1 MALTEH
7 KLASIKTA
15 ILAGVIGV
23 VFASF
28 CAIGSVHAAPM
39 RVADR
44 DGYGRIVFDWP
55 TPVRFTANVVGGQLV
70 MQFDQPVTG
79 DVNAAVAGL
88 RGYLQS
94 GRASPDRRTVTF
106 PLTNAFQIRAITVG
120 AAVVV
125 DLFGAPPVPVQ
136 GESATALAQSAPG
149 SLAVSRAPVAVRT
162 GRHPDYTRVVFDWP
176 VAVPYVVGR
185 QGDRTTI
192 TFERPSSLSVEALR
206 RGLPVELRAATLNNS
221 ANQTL
226 VVLPAPADQEIRH
239 FVNGN
244 SIVVDLLSSGAA
256 IAAEPGQIT
265 PTPRP
270 QQTAQNSVSE
280 GTAPNVP
287 QVAPSLPRAVRTSG
301 DVPLALL
308 GELRIPVPPP
318 AKPQVPASTSVSTT
332 RSTTSAVGQTAS
344 VTSPAMQSAGTIE
357 DMAPSGSGPREVSL
371 VIPWTEPAA
380 AAIFRRAGFLWAIFD
395 RYQQLDVDA
404 LARAGAPF
412 VTYVE
417 QLPYRNNTI
426 VRMVTQPGLNPFV
439 RREGLAW
446 IMDFRALPLRPTR
459 TIEVRPQFDRENP
472 NLFLPITEAGRTVAV
487 EDPEV
492 GDFFLAVPVIPLGY
506 GVFPE
511 RNYADLDMPAT
522 AQGVVVIPKSDGVRA
537 QASRIGIDVDV
548 DGGIAVSRQ
557 ALAAGGDVAIP
568 FESAEQLQRIL
579 NLPDWQIGNDADYN
593 RTKQALQ
600 FALGDEREEIR
611 EEARYRLA
619 RYQFVNGFFAE
630 TLAITRIMR
639 DNTPQIEG
647 TGAFRALRGAT
658 NLMMRRYDEA
668 LEDFNHFS
676 LTNEDDVRFWSAIA
690 KAQVGDPVLEAETI
704 IKTGSTIESYPRR
717 IKIPLA
723 ILAAEATIAAGDD
736 FGAQGFLDMI
746 RQEKP
751 RPHEQAAI
759 TYLDGMLNQKIG
771 ELQVALDQFKAAEE
785 SQSRL
790 YQTLASRERYE
801 LEHQLGEVTTAE
813 LIENLERLRYRWRGD
828 DLELGILHRLADLY
842 MDQNDYGEA
851 LRTLKLAA
859 SYFRDDPGVE
869 QVASRMNEV
878 YAKLYLEGAADE
890 LSPITAIALFDEFSD
905 LLPPGRRG
913 DEMIRK
919 LADRLVSVD
928 LLDQAAVLL
937 ERQVEFRLAG
947 PDQARV
953 GGRLALVHLLNRQ
966 PQKALQVLQDT
977 NSGQLTRE
985 LQASRRRLQ
994 ARALTELNRSDE
1006 AIVLLGA
1013 DMSPE
1018 SKQLRAEIYWRSQNW
1033 SAAANAIAEMVPP
1046 ADRNLNLDDG
1056 NARLVLDW
1064 VTALTLAG
1072 DDRTATR
1079 VRQRYLVAMEQ
1090 TPFADAFDLITTP
1103 REAGLV
1109 DYRTVRNQIE
1119 QAEDFQSFLV
1129 DYEEMIGEETLSS
1142 AIN

>member
-1 MALTEH
+1 MNLVGYISKSTRALFATV
-7 KLASIKTA
+7 AIA
-15 ILAGVIGV
+15 IL
-23 VFASF
+23 
-28 CAIGSVHAAPM
+28 CGSLGITHPVSAAPL

-55 TPVRFTANVVGGQLV
+55 TPVRFTANVTGQQLV
-70 MQFDQPVTG
+70 LQFDQPISG
-79 DVNAAVAGL
+79 DVNAAAQGL
-88 RGYLQS
+88 GGYLQS
-94 GRASPDRRTVTF
+94 GRVSPDRRTVTF
-106 PLTNAFQIRAITVG
+106 PLTNAFQMRAITVG
-120 AAVVV
+120 NAVVV
-125 DLFGAPPVPVQ
+125 DLFGADPTLPTDPPVQASVSAVQ
-136 GESATALAQSAPG
+136 ANQATA
-149 SLAVSRAPVAVRT
+149 PVTVRT

-176 VAVPYVVGR
+176 AVVPYAVR
-185 QGDRTTI
+185 REGDRTTV
-192 TFERPSSLSVEALR
+192 TFERGSSLSVEALR
-206 RGLPVELRAATLNNS
+206 RGLPVELRAATLNTS
-221 ANQTL
+221 GNQTSI
-226 VVLPAPADQEIRH
+226 VLPAPADQELRH

-244 SIVVDLLSSGAA
+244 SIVVDLLSSGA
-256 IAAEPGQIT
+256 
-265 PTPRP
+265 
-270 QQTAQNSVSE
+270 
-280 GTAPNVP
+280 
-287 QVAPSLPRAVRTSG
+287 VAPAQSVTPSIQEADQAPLEVPASAVAARAVRTSG

-318 AKPQVPASTSVSTT
+318 VKPQTPNNPASAGA
-332 RSTTSAVGQTAS
+332 RPIAPESAEAAVAA
-344 VTSPAMQSAGTIE
+344 PAMQSAGAIE
-357 DMAPSGSGPREVSL
+357 DMAPVGAGPREVSL

-380 AAIFRRAGFLWAIFD
+380 AAVFRRAGFLWAIFD

-446 IMDFRALPLRPTR
+446 IMDFRALPMRPTR
-459 TIEVRPQFDRENP
+459 TIEVRPQFERENP
-472 NLFLPITEAGRTVAV
+472 NLFLPVTEAGRTVAV

-506 GVFPE
+506 GIFPE
-511 RNYADLDMPAT
+511 RNYSDLDMPAT

-537 QASRIGIDVDV
+537 QASRIGIDIDV

-568 FESAEQLQRIL
+568 FESQEQLQRIL
-579 NLPDWQIGNDADYN
+579 NISDWQIGNEADYN
-593 RTKQALQ
+593 RTRQALQ

-619 RYQFVNGFFAE
+619 RYQFANGFFAE
-630 TLAITRIMR
+630 ALAITRIMR

-676 LTNEDDVRFWSAIA
+676 LTNEDDIRFWSAIA
-690 KAQVGDPVLEAETI
+690 KAQIADPVLEAETI
-704 IKTGSTIESYPRR
+704 IKTGSTIEAYPRR

-723 ILAAEATIAAGDD
+723 ILAAEATIEAGDD

-746 RQEKP
+746 RQERP
-751 RPHEQAAI
+751 RPFEQAAI
-759 TYLDGMLNQKIG
+759 TYLDGKLNQKIG

-801 LEHQLGEVTTAE
+801 LEHQLGEITTAE

-842 MDQNDYGEA
+842 TDQNDYGEA

-859 SYFRDDPGVE
+859 SYFREDPGVE
-869 QVASRMNEV
+869 QVAARMNEI
-878 YAKLYLEGAADE
+878 YATLYLDGAADQ

-966 PQKALQVLQDT
+966 PQMALQVLQDT

-1033 SAAANAIAEMVPP
+1033 SAAANAIAEMVPGP
-1046 ADRNLNLDDG
+1046 DRNLSLDDG
-1056 NARLVLDW
+1056 DARLILDW
-1064 VTALTLAG
+1064 ATALTLAG

>member
-1 MALTEH
+1 MTQTKQNLFGT
-7 KLASIKTA
+7 KLAMLAAASC
-15 ILAGVIGV
+15 IL
-23 VFASF
+23 FAQLF
-28 CAIGSVHAAPM
+28 ANAEATAAPM

-79 DVNAAVAGL
+79 DVTAAVAGL

-94 GRASPDRRTVTF
+94 GRISPDRRTVTF
-106 PLTNAFQIRAITVG
+106 PLTNAFQVRAITVG

-125 DLFGAPPVPVQ
+125 DLFGAPPIPVQ
-136 GESATALAQSAPG
+136 SASAPVP
-149 SLAVSRAPVAVRT
+149 SQPAQTIQAITRAPVTVRT

-176 VAVPYVVGR
+176 STVPYSVSR
-185 QGDRTTI
+185 QGDRTTL
-192 TFERPSSLSVEALR
+192 TFERPSSLSTEALR
-206 RGLPVELRAATLNNS
+206 RGLPVELRAATLNTNG
-221 ANQTL
+221 NQTS

-244 SIVVDLLSSGAA
+244 SIVVDLLSSGALQA
-256 IAAEPGQIT
+256 VQPSPQT
-265 PTPRP
+265 PAPTQPPQQVAQGPSTPADAQATPRP
-270 QQTAQNSVSE
+270 
-280 GTAPNVP
+280 
-287 QVAPSLPRAVRTSG
+287 VRNPG
-301 DVPLALL
+301 DVPVALL
-308 GELRIPVPPP
+308 NELRIPIPPP
-318 AKPQVPASTSVSTT
+318 AKPQVPASAT
-332 RSTTSAVGQTAS
+332 GTAS
-344 VTSPAMQSAGTIE
+344 RSAPSVNNIQVADATAPAMQSAGAIE
-357 DMAPSGSGPREVSL
+357 DMAPAGSGPREVSL

-380 AAIFRRAGFLWAIFD
+380 AAIFRRAGYLWAIFD

-511 RNYADLDMPAT
+511 RSYADLDMPAT

-568 FESAEQLQRIL
+568 FESDEQLQRIL
-579 NLPDWQIGNDADYN
+579 NLPDWQIGNEADYN

-619 RYQFVNGFFAE
+619 RFQFVNGFFAE
-630 TLAITRIMR
+630 TLAISRIMR

-690 KAQVGDPVLEAETI
+690 KAQIGDPVLEAETI

-723 ILAAEATIAAGDD
+723 ILAAEATIDAGDD

-746 RQEKP
+746 RQERP

-759 TYLDGMLNQKIG
+759 TYLDGKLNQKIG

-801 LEHQLGEVTTAE
+801 LEHQLGEIATAE

-842 MDQNDYGEA
+842 MDQDNYGEA

-869 QVASRMNEV
+869 QVAARMNEV
-878 YAKLYLEGAADE
+878 YAKLYLDGAADE

-913 DEMIRK
+913 DEMIRR

-966 PQKALQVLQDT
+966 PEKALQVLQDT

-1013 DMSPE
+1013 DTSPE

-1033 SAAANAIAEMVPP
+1033 SAAANAIAEMVPS
-1046 ADRNLNLDDG
+1046 ADRNLQLDDS

-1079 VRQRYLVAMEQ
+1079 VRQRYMAAMEQ